1 MCRILQNWLVSPFF
15 FFCLPALKLEGAVLY
30 LVPGLNTFSL
40 IYMYLEIYSEFS
52 QFYLSHFAI
61 TPGINTIGNSIPGI
75 VLPSIDTTTIH
86 IHFLTLISPDFSF
99 PGFPNLPPFSK
110 DYRHLPPFSKDCRRP

>member
-1 MCRILQNWLVSPFF
+1 MNMRASAKFSEFLCAEFCRIGLVSSFF
-15 FFCLPALKLEGAVLY
+15 FLQIGTAAPCLPALKLEGAVLY

-61 TPGINTIGNSIPGI
+61 TPGLNTIGIPGI
-75 VLPSIDTTTIH
+75 VIPSSIIST
-86 IHFLTLISPDFSF
+86 HFLTLTFLHPTLCSPFN
-99 PGFPNLPPFSK
+99 PT
-110 DYRHLPPFSKDCRRP
+110 